1 MLSVDVLRS
10 KPLLFRSLTGWTVE
24 AFEEPLARFLP
35 VGPPQ
40 RRERRSRPDRRR
52 AIGGGRKYRLSL
64 PKMWRMTLL
73 WLRQY
78 GNLEALAFFF
88 GVDKATVSRNT
99 RQVWN
104 ALQLLG
110 LASLGWPQP
119 PRQGEGKSLQEA
131 LETFPDGRAIIDGTE
146 PRIQRPQ
153 DPEAQRPHSSGGR
166 KTHPRQT
173 LLAVD
178 HPGYIRGASFSAP
191 GSQHDLRLAVESG
204 MIRQIPESMMGIGD
218 AGFDGLQND
227 DPDRSIRT
235 PHKARRNH
243 PLLPDPKRA
252 PPERASMRMVV
263 EHTIGWWKRFR
274 ILSSVF
280 RHMLALYDTVFLAVV
295 GIGNFRMDRRGRKAE
310 SVAGSALPP
319 QRVERPLCSRLEREE
334 NPQIPIGL
342 SSH

>member
-10 KPLLFRSLTGWTVE
+10 KPMRFRSLTGWTVE
-24 AFEEPLARFLP
+24 EFEEPLARFLP
-35 VGPPQ
+35 VGQPQ

-64 PKMWRMTLL
+64 PNMLRMTLIG
-73 WLRQY
+73 LRQY
-78 GNLEALAFFF
+78 GNLETLAFFF
-88 GVDKATVSRNT
+88 SVDKATVSRNT

-104 ALQLLG
+104 ALQPLG

-119 PRQGEGKSLQEA
+119 PRQGEGKTLKEV
-131 LETFPDGRAIIDGTE
+131 LETFPDSLAMIDGTE

-166 KTHPRQT
+166 KTHPRKT

-218 AGFDGLQND
+218 AGFDGLQNYY
-227 DPDRSIRT
+227 PDRSIRT

-252 PPERASMRMVV
+252 NPEWASMRMGV
-263 EHTIGWWKRFR
+263 EHTIRWLKRFR

-280 RHMLALYDTVFLAVV
+280 RHLLALYDTVFLAVV
-295 GIGNFRMDRRGRKAE
+295 GIVNFQMDRRGRKAE
-310 SVAGSALPP
+310 NVA
-319 QRVERPLCSRLEREE
+319 
-334 NPQIPIGL
+334 
-342 SSH
+342 